1 LRLERRLGGYPD
13 LVDAVQGDPHTS
25 SYNNG
30 CFRSV
35 PLVSPIGTGGLGGSG
50 AATTGEERGCGEGI
64 SCAGFGSCP
73 VFASLF
79 SPPLFAAPQT
89 PSRTKA

>member
-1 LRLERRLGGYPD
+1 VVWAARVQLPREKKGVVVREFPA
-13 LVDAVQGDPHTS
+13 LVLFPA
-25 SYNNG
+25 
-30 CFRSV
+30 
-35 PLVSPIGTGGLGGSG
+35 L
-50 AATTGEERGCGEGI
+50 
-64 SCAGFGSCP
+64 